1 MRRLTLN
8 SDYKLRRLDN
18 NDDISYLYDIAQEKL
33 QIDTVKHSIITRETT
48 KLKERYTHHIESRG
62 DRNKTEESG
71 SKEAKVKVTIEK
83 D

>member
-1 MRRLTLN
+1 MIGFLN

-48 KLKERYTHHIESRG
+48 KL
-62 DRNKTEESG
+62 
-71 SKEAKVKVTIEK
+71 
-83 D
+83 